1 MKVRRPHPTAFDPAK
16 YCDNPAAI
24 AEYLNDALAT
34 GDVVRIKKAIGDMV
48 RAQGGT
54 KFARKARLRRET
66 LDRAL
71 DGKNNP
77 GFDFVIDVLIALDV
91 QLKVTGE
98 LSEGEGK
105 RARRNR

>member
-1 MKVRRPHPTAFDPAK
+1 LKGSPNRSAFDAAK
-16 YCDNPAAI
+16 YCDNSAAN

-54 KFARKARLRRET
+54 RFARKARLRRET
-66 LDRAL
+66 LYRAF

-98 LSEGEGK
+98 LTEGEVK
-105 RARRNR
+105 RVGRNR